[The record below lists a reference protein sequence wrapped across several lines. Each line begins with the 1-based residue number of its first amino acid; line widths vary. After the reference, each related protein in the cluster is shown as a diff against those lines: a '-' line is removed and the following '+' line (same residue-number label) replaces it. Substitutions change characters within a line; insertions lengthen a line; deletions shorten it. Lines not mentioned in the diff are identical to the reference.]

1 MHEAPHGGGH
11 GGPFSGRVSRMHY
24 DATLKSIFQ
33 TLPQRLLLLL
43 AGQEATDLLPVEFS
57 SVKRRLPDLVVRLR
71 DASIFHLELQ
81 SSHDPDMAWRMLE
94 YFLLIRGL
102 YPSARIVQ
110 QVLYVGADSP
120 AFATEIEENDL
131 KFSYTV
137 RDIREIDCQQM
148 LESPHPEENLLAVL
162 CQLQDER
169 QTLRA
174 ILARIAV
181 MAPKAG
187 ADALEKLVI
196 LAGLRRLGNTVKE
209 EIRAMPIT
217 VNVMEN
223 EFLHDI
229 FISGLQKGEA
239 TFLLRLLKQR
249 FGSLPGWVPERVH
262 AADAT
267 ALETWG
273 DRILT
278 AHALE
283 EVFQE

>member
-1 MHEAPHGGGH
+1 
-11 GGPFSGRVSRMHY
+11 
-24 DATLKSIFQ
+24 
-33 TLPQRLLLLL
+33 
-43 AGQEATDLLPVEFS
+43 
-57 SVKRRLPDLVVRLR
+57 
-71 DASIFHLELQ
+71 
-81 SSHDPDMAWRMLE
+81 MAWRMLE